1 MKTVLSVDV
10 AKNKSMIMLMNSD
23 GEILID
29 TKEIKHN
36 LEEFEKVKAEIKE
49 INPQNLT
56 IFMES
61 TGTYHLP
68 VERYFK
74 ENGFNT
80 LVINSLTTKNNYDT
94 IRKTKTDKK
103 DCYRLAKLF
112 FVNEVEY
119 HELSKKDLYAN
130 LKAMTRQYFYLLQ
143 QNVSCK
149 NRYKRLINICFPE
162 LEKIFKSTRI
172 YDDTALNFIK
182 EFPHAEIVKEK
193 RIDALYNNLYKTN
206 GRNLNFYKKLA
217 TTIKTASAN
226 SYPGVDKKHED
237 VQNLSYMAKIV
248 QNNVSCKNRYKRLI
262 NICFPELEKIFKS
275 TRIYEDT
282 ALNFI
287 KEFPHAE
294 IVKEKRID
302 ALYNNLYKTNGRNLN
317 FYKKLATTIKTASI
331 NSYPGVDKEHE
342 DVKNLSYMAKIVQN
356 NNNIINELREKM
368 IETAKQSPYFKII
381 NSFYGIGEILTAEIL
396 GELGDITRF
405 DSPKEI
411 IAFCGL
417 DPTIKQSGKSINV
430 KGAISKRGNKYARYI
445 LFNCSQMV
453 VKLGAS
459 NYPEHP
465 VYIYYQ
471 NKKAEGKHYY
481 ESLTACSTKILR
493 MLYSMCKN
501 NKQFLEN

>member
-29 TKEIKHN
+29 TKEIRHN
-36 LEEFEKVKAEIKE
+36 LKNFEKVKEEIKE
-49 INPQNLT
+49 INPEKLT
-56 IFMES
+56 VFMES

-119 HELSKKDLYAN
+119 HDLSKKDLYAN
-130 LKAMTRQYFYLLQ
+130 LKAMTRQYFYLTQ
-143 QNVSCK
+143 INVSYK

-162 LEKIFKSTRI
+162 LEEIFKSSRI
-172 YDDTALNFIK
+172 YEETALNFIK
-182 EFPHAEIVKEK
+182 AFPHAYIVKEK
-193 RIDALYNNLYKTN
+193 RVDALYNNLYKTN
-206 GRNLNFYKKLA
+206 SRHDYYYKRLA
-217 TTIKTASAN
+217 HEIKDIASN
-226 SYPGVDKKHED
+226 SYPGIDKDH
-237 VQNLSYMAKIV
+237 S
-248 QNNVSCKNRYKRLI
+248 
-262 NICFPELEKIFKS
+262 
-275 TRIYEDT
+275 
-282 ALNFI
+282 
-287 KEFPHAE
+287 
-294 IVKEKRID
+294 
-302 ALYNNLYKTNGRNLN
+302 
-317 FYKKLATTIKTASI
+317 
-331 NSYPGVDKEHE
+331 
-342 DVKNLSYMAKIVQN
+342 DVKNLSDIAGILQE
-356 NNNIINELREKM
+356 NIKNVNDIKEKM

-381 NSFYGIGEILTAEIL
+381 NSFYGIGEVLAAELL

-405 DSPKEI
+405 DNHKQL

-417 DPTIKQSGKSINV
+417 DPTIIQSGKSINV
-430 KGAISKRGNKYARYI
+430 HGSISKRGDKYVRWI
-445 LFNCSQMV
+445 LFNISQMV
-453 VKLGAS
+453 VKLGHQCP
-459 NYPEHP
+459 NHP

-501 NKQFLEN
+501 NKQFLEK

>member
-1 MKTVLSVDV
+1 M
-10 AKNKSMIMLMNSD
+10 
-23 GEILID
+23 
-29 TKEIKHN
+29 
-36 LEEFEKVKAEIKE
+36 
-49 INPQNLT
+49 
-56 IFMES
+56 
-61 TGTYHLP
+61 
-68 VERYFK
+68 
-74 ENGFNT
+74 
-80 LVINSLTTKNNYDT
+80 
-94 IRKTKTDKK
+94 
-103 DCYRLAKLF
+103 F

-119 HELSKKDLYAN
+119 HNLSKKDLYAN
-130 LKAMTRQYFYLLQ
+130 LKAMTRQYFYLL
-143 QNVSCK
+143 
-149 NRYKRLINICFPE
+149 
-162 LEKIFKSTRI
+162 
-172 YDDTALNFIK
+172 
-182 EFPHAEIVKEK
+182 
-193 RIDALYNNLYKTN
+193 
-206 GRNLNFYKKLA
+206 
-217 TTIKTASAN
+217 
-226 SYPGVDKKHED
+226 
-237 VQNLSYMAKIV
+237 

-275 TRIYEDT
+275 TRIYDDT

-368 IETAKQSPYFKII
+368 IETAKQFPYYKII
-381 NSFYGIGEILTAEIL
+381 NSFYGIGDTLTAEIL

>member
-29 TKEIKHN
+29 SKEIKHN
-36 LEEFEKVKAEIKE
+36 LEEFEKVKEEIKE
-49 INPQNLT
+49 INPENLT

-61 TGTYHLP
+61 TGIYHLP

-119 HELSKKDLYAN
+119 HHLSKDDLYAN
-130 LKAMTRQYFYLLQ
+130 LKAMTRQYFYLTQ
-143 QNVSCK
+143 VNVSCK

-162 LEKIFKSTRI
+162 LEEIFKSSRI
-172 YDDTALNFIK
+172 YEETALNFIK
-182 EFPHAEIVKEK
+182 AFPHAYIVKEK

-206 GRNLNFYKKLA
+206 SRHDYYYKRLA
-217 TTIKTASAN
+217 HKIKDIASN
-226 SYPGVDKKHED
+226 SYPG
-237 VQNLSYMAKIV
+237 I
-248 QNNVSCKNRYKRLI
+248 
-262 NICFPELEKIFKS
+262 
-275 TRIYEDT
+275 
-282 ALNFI
+282 
-287 KEFPHAE
+287 
-294 IVKEKRID
+294 
-302 ALYNNLYKTNGRNLN
+302 
-317 FYKKLATTIKTASI
+317 
-331 NSYPGVDKEHE
+331 DKEHS
-342 DVKNLSYMAKIVQN
+342 DVKNLSDMAGILQE
-356 NNNIINELREKM
+356 NIKTINELKEKM
-368 IETAKQSPYFKII
+368 IETAKESPYFEII
-381 NSFYGIGEILTAEIL
+381 NSFYGIGEVLTAELL

-405 DSPKEI
+405 DTHKQL

-417 DPTIKQSGKSINV
+417 DPTIYQSGKSINV
-430 KGAISKRGNKYARYI
+430 HGAISKRGNKYARWI
-445 LFNCSQMV
+445 LFNISQIV
-453 VKLGAS
+453 VKLGHQC
-459 NYPEHP
+459 PEHP
-465 VYIYYQ
+465 VYNYYLM
-471 NKKAEGKHYY
+471 KKAEGKHYY

-501 NKQFLEN
+501 NKQFLEK

>member
-23 GEILID
+23 GEIFID
-29 TKEIKHN
+29 TKEINHN
-36 LEEFEKVKAEIKE
+36 LEDFEKVKEEIKE

-56 IFMES
+56 VFMES

-119 HELSKKDLYAN
+119 HDLSKKDLYAN

-143 QNVSCK
+143 NNVSCK

-193 RIDALYNNLYKTN
+193 RIDALYDNLYKTN

-217 TTIKTASAN
+217 T
-226 SYPGVDKKHED
+226 
-237 VQNLSYMAKIV
+237 
-248 QNNVSCKNRYKRLI
+248 
-262 NICFPELEKIFKS
+262 
-275 TRIYEDT
+275 
-282 ALNFI
+282 
-287 KEFPHAE
+287 
-294 IVKEKRID
+294 
-302 ALYNNLYKTNGRNLN
+302 
-317 FYKKLATTIKTASI
+317 
-331 NSYPGVDKEHE
+331 
-342 DVKNLSYMAKIVQN
+342 
-356 NNNIINELREKM
+356 
-368 IETAKQSPYFKII
+368 
-381 NSFYGIGEILTAEIL
+381 
-396 GELGDITRF
+396 
-405 DSPKEI
+405 
-411 IAFCGL
+411 
-417 DPTIKQSGKSINV
+417 TIKQSGKSINV